1 MNRCGIIIL
10 LMAALSA
17 TGCVVVDIG
26 VTNPNP
32 SISTGAVAPFFN
44 QSAEKTVDGR
54 RFAQAYFTELQKTPG
69 YQVVP
74 VGVTETAIIKHHL
87 KMASPQ
93 DVLRLAEIL
102 NVDAVVVGTV
112 TEYVPYYPPRIGM
125 HVEWYSPR
133 PVNFEPGIQIDPN
146 VRKQIRH
153 SILYEDSNPEF
164 HRRRRKLLSKVPLVL
179 RGQSPSAPENNRFS
193 QYQQN
198 NDQNKTELTG
208 VIEEAG
214 DGLIQPYTSYRNLSR
229 NRAPTSKWFGYT
241 NTNTTYNNR
250 VRNFRKSSQIQ
261 EHPQKLSPPKQKR
274 VENPPLKRFRFPKI
288 KLAGFSNKV
297 LPPSPNPFL
306 PKTQSKTEK
315 TKEKPEKK
323 KVEKRQKQGD
333 KTAKVTTN
341 TDFSPAVIPAPPVV
355 PAPFVPIP
363 TLPADPIISSPALA
377 VQQTPL
383 KPIMSYTRI
392 FEGSDAD
399 LTATLRNY
407 LELNGDARSG
417 NWEAT
422 MQRSEDFIRFT
433 CHIMIREML
442 TLHGGE
448 ARRRIVLKYRKYK

>member
-1 MNRCGIIIL
+1 MNRCGGIIL
-10 LMAALSA
+10 LMAALSV
-17 TGCVVVDIG
+17 TGCVVVDVG

-32 SISTGAVAPFFN
+32 NISTVAVAPFFN

-179 RGQSPSAPENNRFS
+179 RGQSPSAPESRRFN

-198 NDQNKTELTG
+198 NHRNKIELTG

-214 DGLIQPYTSYRNLSR
+214 ESLIQPKTSYKDPSD
-229 NRAPTSKWFGYT
+229 NRSFSSKWFGYT
-241 NTNTTYNNR
+241 NRENSNNDRTEKRQNLFQKSPLPKTTDSLL
-250 VRNFRKSSQIQ
+250 KKIQSSKIRLTDLTS
-261 EHPQKLSPPKQKR
+261 KILS
-274 VENPPLKRFRFPKI
+274 
-288 KLAGFSNKV
+288 S
-297 LPPSPNPFL
+297 SPNPLLLKTTLKAENRDSKITKVATASSL
-306 PKTQSKTEK
+306 PLPIVSN
-315 TKEKPEKK
+315 P
-323 KVEKRQKQGD
+323 
-333 KTAKVTTN
+333 TA
-341 TDFSPAVIPAPPVV
+341 VV
-355 PAPFVPIP
+355 
-363 TLPADPIISSPALA
+363 
-377 VQQTPL
+377 QHTPL